1 MCHQLIKFNDAFS
14 VKTERI
20 VKFNDP
26 INQFPFSLSHHREN
40 RPNLRLINA
49 VGRAQTFKIEVRISL
64 QLVKGRHM
72 ALTSFKKV
80 FSLVALFA
88 LVMLHFSFNV
98 ASVSVKEEAEAEI
111 DALLKWKANLQS
123 ETQPPLP
130 SWTLLPNNATNS
142 SMNQNTSS
150 SPCSWF
156 GISCNQAESVT
167 RLNLTNSSL
176 KGTLHAFPFSSL
188 PSLAYVDL
196 SMNELFGTVPFE
208 ISHLS
213 KLKSLICPLITFRGI
228 SHHRLAY

>member
-1 MCHQLIKFNDAFS
+1 
-14 VKTERI
+14 
-20 VKFNDP
+20 
-26 INQFPFSLSHHREN
+26 
-40 RPNLRLINA
+40 
-49 VGRAQTFKIEVRISL
+49 
-64 QLVKGRHM
+64 M
-72 ALTSFKKV
+72 ALTSFQKV
-80 FSLVALFA
+80 FSLLSLFA
-88 LVMLHFSFNV
+88 LAMLHSSFNV
-98 ASVSVKEEAEAEI
+98 ASVSVKEETEAEI

-196 SMNELFGTVPFE
+196 SMNKLFGTVPFE

-213 KLKSLICPLITFRGI
+213 KLIYLNMSSNNFSEEIPPQIGLLTHLKMLDLSNNQLSGSIPKSLGNLSNLTFLELYTNHLSGTIPEELGNLKSIIELDLDRK
-228 SHHRLAY
+228 SVV